1 MRRLAVASL
10 VILSAVGV
18 SAAPAVAAPTAPK
31 VCSGAGE
38 LFVVANSTT
47 GGWDW
52 SLHGSG
58 FCGTITLPAVAL
70 KTVQLAGVGHS
81 DTLGL
86 CDNSLLVTNLGILV
100 FAKFTDVVSHV
111 STTQTEIWYSP
122 ISLFPVVTPF
132 IAAPT
137 SGGIGGAG
145 VLFSHILLKCGN
157 GGNSP
162 SLQFDWL
169 QTF

>member
-1 MRRLAVASL
+1 MRRLAIASL
-10 VILSAVGV
+10 VMLSAVGV
-18 SAAPAVAAPTAPK
+18 SAAPAQAAPTAPK

-38 LFVVANSTT
+38 LFVNSNPS
-47 GGWDW
+47 GGTDW
-52 SLHGSG
+52 SLRGSG

-70 KTVQLAGVGHS
+70 KTVQLVGFGHS

-86 CDNSLLVTNLGILV
+86 CDSTLLVMNLGILV
-100 FAKFTDVVSHV
+100 IARFTDVVTHV
-111 STTQTEIWYSP
+111 PTTQTEIWYSP
-122 ISLFPVVTPF
+122 ISVFPLVTPF
-132 IAAPT
+132 IAAPL